1 MSLRYRLF
9 LWVSALFLLTAVA
22 GAFFESIVTKR
33 ELKKAKQT
41 LCEKIVASK
50 EIVRRNLQ
58 EFVSYQV
65 MEDQAKID
73 VLLNTISYST
83 PQLIRF
89 APTLENARDGTAM
102 ACADLL
108 AGNRWIDF
116 IQNTNESVPT
126 GVIVPESPPFK
137 HAFRIPIDQDLS
149 WVFYPDALDQSLIG
163 VRLFAIDQEYP
174 KEHLDGEE
182 IEELIPIIPETYL
195 VFPTQSLVDAEAFTL
210 SKEGYSLNPPWI
222 QGHRISLAPFLDA
235 MKRAQKGLKE
245 HTLIPPQIDAGEI
258 EKKLSEEGAWEE
270 MLVNPFPNVNMI
282 ASMPN
287 EKFLREKMNDLSMR
301 NGEINI
307 LWMLQSLMHSGMF
320 GPVKTDS
327 SSGFGIPTPVA
338 ISTFKMDL
346 STGPAAWTK
355 NLFFSSQ
362 LFDDAAYFHQ
372 NAPSAKQSNIAMAI
386 AIIDPAMLSHVY
398 LGNTAQFHVK
408 TAEQSR
414 VGYLT
419 VGCDADTI
427 IQELVLTL
435 HQTVFLVTGGK
446 VASAFSAEEEKI
458 PTSTGHDVLVSDL
471 LNQKVG
477 VTTWEGK
484 EYFFMHL
491 IPFPHLDLH
500 FFLFNPTEIEF
511 ALLHNLEE
519 GSQKVADSIF
529 FNIQICGLIVLGLS
543 IIFVHY
549 FAKSITAPIIQL
561 ASSAQNVKEGN
572 LDQVHISLP
581 STKRKDEIATLCH
594 SFDEMVQGLKEKEK
608 VKGILNKVVSQDIAK
623 EILSGQIH
631 LGGEEKKVTV
641 LFADIRNFTA
651 MTEAMHPAEVID
663 LLNTCMTKISACV
676 DDQGGVIDKYVGDEA
691 MALFGAP
698 VSKEDSALRA
708 VKSAFEMVDVLKQW
722 NLERKSQGFNPV
734 EMGIGIH
741 TGEVLVGNMGAENR
755 LNYTVIGS
763 NVNLAARICSQ
774 AKGMEILISK
784 QTLQEDG
791 VEAAIRY
798 EEMAPI
804 PLKGF
809 AAPVI
814 LYRAI
819 EIKT

>member
-182 IEELIPIIPETYL
+182 VEELTPVIPETYL
-195 VFPTQSLVDAEAFTL
+195 VFPPQSLVQAGTFTFN
-210 SKEGYSLNPPWI
+210 KEEYSLNPPWI

-235 MKRAQKGLKE
+235 MQRAQKGLKE

-320 GPVKTDS
+320 KL
-327 SSGFGIPTPVA
+327 IPNPVA
-338 ISTFKMDL
+338 VSAFKVAL
-346 STGPAAWTK
+346 STGPAIWTK
-355 NLFFSSQ
+355 NLFFSSK
-362 LFDDAAYFHQ
+362 LFDDAAYFQQ
-372 NAPSAKQSNIAMAI
+372 NAPSGQQSNIAMAC
-386 AIIDPAMLSHVY
+386 AIIHPEMLSHVY
-398 LGNTAQFHVK
+398 LGNTAQFHVN
-408 TAEQSR
+408 TAEKSR

-427 IQELVLTL
+427 LQELVLTL

-458 PTSTGHDVLVSDL
+458 SIATGPNVLVSDL
-471 LNQKVG
+471 LDKKVG

-519 GSQKVADSIF
+519 GSQKVANSIF
-529 FNIQICGLIVLGLS
+529 FNMQICGLVILGLS

-561 ASSAQNVKEGN
+561 ASSAQDVKEGN

-698 VSKEDSALRA
+698 VSKEDSALCA
-708 VKSAFEMVDVLKQW
+708 VKSAFEMIDVLKQW
-722 NLERKSQGFNPV
+722 NLERKSQGLNSV

-741 TGEVLVGNMGAENR
+741 TGEMLVGNMGA
-755 LNYTVIGS
+755 
-763 NVNLAARICSQ
+763 
-774 AKGMEILISK
+774 
-784 QTLQEDG
+784 
-791 VEAAIRY
+791 
-798 EEMAPI
+798 
-804 PLKGF
+804 
-809 AAPVI
+809 
-814 LYRAI
+814 
-819 EIKT
+819 